1 VSKGRIMVVDDESI
15 LRMDIKEMLQEAGY
29 DVVAEANNGETA
41 IELAAKHIPDLIVMD
56 VKMPKMNG
64 MKAAR
69 IINRS
74 FDIPTLLL
82 TAYTEEELIAEA
94 REAYIFGYL
103 VKPITEKDLIPAVE
117 VALGQAKRVK
127 SLIGSIKEME
137 QKMEMRKR
145 VERAKGILMDVYK
158 LNEERAYQM
167 MRAYCM
173 NKRKTMG
180 EVAEDILKNRKLD
193 AVADVSMHTTF

>member
-1 VSKGRIMVVDDESI
+1 MVVDDESI

>member
-1 VSKGRIMVVDDESI
+1 MSKGRIMVVDDESI

-145 VERAKGILMDVYK
+145 VERTD
-158 LNEERAYQM
+158 
-167 MRAYCM
+167 
-173 NKRKTMG
+173 RKS
-180 EVAEDILKNRKLD
+180 V
-193 AVADVSMHTTF
+193 V

>member
-1 VSKGRIMVVDDESI
+1 MSKGRIMVVDDESI